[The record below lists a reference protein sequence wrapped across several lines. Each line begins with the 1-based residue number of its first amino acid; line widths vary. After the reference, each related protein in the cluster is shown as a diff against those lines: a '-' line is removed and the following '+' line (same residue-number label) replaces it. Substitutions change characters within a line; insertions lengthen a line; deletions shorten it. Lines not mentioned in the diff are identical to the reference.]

1 MRSLIAIM
9 VLLVLSGCGAQ
20 QQLVTAVPE
29 KTEIQVLGRE
39 LVGSTIR
46 IGDSYQ
52 ATVRREDL
60 APYRMGVLGVADKDD
75 ERLERVAVVV
85 DPGTH
90 RVRVEREGRVLHEQT
105 LYVGRGQVR
114 EVRVK

>member
-1 MRSLIAIM
+1 MRSLIAIFA
-9 VLLVLSGCGAQ
+9 LIVLSGCGAQ
-20 QQLVTAVPE
+20 KQLVTAAPE
-29 KTEIQVLGRE
+29 KTEIQVLARQ
-39 LVGSTIR
+39 LVGSVIR

-52 ATVRREDL
+52 TTVRREDL
-60 APYRMGVLGVADKDD
+60 VPYRMGVLGATDKDD

-90 RVRVEREGRVLHEQT
+90 RVRVERDGKVLHEQT
-105 LYVGRGQVR
+105 LYIGRGQVR